1 MSDPKH
7 IPESAR
13 WRLYELEKQA
23 WAERHP
29 EATHQEYEQAIR
41 EIAKRCGV

>member
-1 MSDPKH
+1 MSNPKQ
-7 IPESAR
+7 IPYADR

-23 WAERHP
+23 WSERHP
-29 EATHQEYEQAIR
+29 DATHQEYEQAIR

>member
-1 MSDPKH
+1 MSHPKQ
-7 IPESAR
+7 IPEADR

-23 WAERHP
+23 WQDRNPDAS
-29 EATHQEYEQAIR
+29 YEQYQAAMR